1 MAKRISLREFQ
12 QALVDKL
19 TSAQRGE
26 TPLAFLGIQAGR
38 DHWLLDLPESG
49 EIVPVPP
56 LTPVP
61 LTKPWF
67 RGLVNIRGTLFTVVD
82 FSAFQGL
89 EPTPITSQARLV
101 MANGRFGHASALL
114 VNRALGL
121 RNLDQLETRASDGDP
136 RHWVGE
142 QFDDNQGN
150 HWKKLLLRE
159 LFVDPAFLEIG
170 I

>member
-1 MAKRISLREFQ
+1 MTKRISLREFQ

-26 TPLAFLGIQAGR
+26 TPRAFLGIQAGR
-38 DHWLLDLPESG
+38 DHWLLELSDTG
-49 EIVPVPP
+49 EIVPVQP

-67 RGLVNIRGTLFTVVD
+67 RGLANIRGTLFTVVD
-82 FSAFQGL
+82 FGAFQGL
-89 EPTPITSQARLV
+89 EPTPITSDARLV
-101 MANGRFGHASALL
+101 MANSRFGFASALL

-121 RNLDQLETRASDGDP
+121 RNLDQLDPLPADGDA
-136 RHWVGE
+136 RRWVGE
-142 QFDDNQGN
+142 QFGDNQGS
-150 HWKKLLLRE
+150 HWKKLLVRE
-159 LFVDPAFLEIG
+159 LFADPAFLEIG